1 MYDLESIR
9 ARLQDRRS
17 RLFEAEQR
25 LIRCFY
31 DRLEALQDS
40 GDPLFS
46 MWQNELEF
54 AYGGLDGLLSPNAK
68 IDIRELGALYGLEN
82 VNFLQLLKSIQ
93 TFYSVLIRLIAF
105 DLARRGTK
113 RDAGPIQAV
122 LSGEAFTRLGVAN
135 YCYEDWFSWILKYWD
150 AEIETLCLLLRTCL
164 AAEDTVPS
172 AEAFQKR
179 FRPDSLKH
187 IYETVIPKSV
197 RHALG
202 EYYTPDWLAE
212 RAIRNALNV
221 CGRSA
226 LELRFIDPTC
236 GAGTFL
242 NGVVRVTGG
251 SENNGLFP
259 AVAGFDI
266 NALAVLTA
274 KANFLAAALDRPR
287 SDFVIPVYHYDVLNV
302 PVLEGDRLVVDTN
315 CDLVCEIPFFVCE
328 EAVREKTFCAESFL
342 RLLRR
347 SGACEHLSAC
357 DAFNQRVIANILL
370 NRIFAFWERKAD
382 IVVGNPPWVNWE
394 YLPPR
399 YRAKSQ
405 HLWPEYGLFSAKGRD
420 LSFSKE
426 DISILITYVV
436 IDRFLE
442 ERGLLSFVLR
452 QAMFKSA
459 QNGAGFRR
467 FRLGEDGA
475 EFRVLQVDDLCGV
488 KTFEGINTRS
498 ALVLIRKGE
507 RHTFPV
513 PYNVWTSDGTERMT
527 AFPADRN
534 VPASIWINAPEKLRA
549 VFDAL
554 LGENPYKARTGVF
567 TGGANAVYWLDVLDG
582 NGETV
587 RVRNLVDRAKR
598 KVEAVTAEL
607 EPAFVYPMVQGSD
620 ISQWSVRT
628 RSCILCPHTAE
639 TKMLPVEESVL
650 RTEAPKTF
658 DYLTGFREALSLRKG
673 FSGWEKEIQARHFY
687 AILRIGEYT
696 FTKYKVAWRYIAQS
710 FITAVISSAED
721 RFLGE
726 KLCIPNEKVMY
737 VGTDCKDEAYYL
749 CGVLSSSPVSYCV
762 KCYMNPTSISA
773 HVLDKLRI
781 PRFDPASALHRRIAA
796 ICEAGHRTESAEARA
811 ALQSELDGAV
821 GELYGLPEASLALVR
836 DEIKKK

>member
-9 ARLQDRRS
+9 ARLQDRKS

-31 DRLEALQDS
+31 GKLEALQDS

-54 AYGGLDGLLSPNAK
+54 AYGALVGLLSPNAK
-68 IDIRELGALYGLEN
+68 IDVRELGALYGLEN

-93 TFYSVLIRLIAF
+93 TFYSVLIKLIAF
-105 DLARRGTK
+105 DLARRGVE
-113 RDAGPIQAV
+113 RDAEPIQAV
-122 LSGEAFTRLGVAN
+122 LSGEAFVRLGIAN

-150 AEIETLCLLLRTCL
+150 AEIEALCEELRTCL
-164 AAEDTVPS
+164 EAENTVPS
-172 AEAFQKR
+172 TEAFRER

-187 IYETVIPKSV
+187 IYETVIPKSI

-202 EYYTPDWLAE
+202 EYYTPDWLAA
-212 RAIRNALNV
+212 RAIQNALAV
-221 CGRSA
+221 CERSA
-226 LELRFIDPTC
+226 SELRFIDPTC

-242 NGVVRVTGG
+242 NGVMRATGG
-251 SENNGLFP
+251 SEN
-259 AVAGFDI
+259 VAGFDI

-274 KANFLAAALDRPR
+274 KANFLAATLDRTR
-287 SDFVIPVYHYDVLNV
+287 SDLVIPIYHYDVLNA
-302 PVLEGDRLVVDTN
+302 PTLEGDRLVVDTD
-315 CDLVCEIPFFVCE
+315 CDLICEIPLGLCE
-328 EAVREKTFCAESFL
+328 EAVRGNAFCAESFL

-347 SGACEHLSAC
+347 SGACERLSAC
-357 DAFNQRVIANILL
+357 DAFNQKIIANILL
-370 NRIFAFWERKAD
+370 NRIFAFRERKAD

-405 HLWPEYGLFSAKGRD
+405 HLWPEYGLFNAKGRD

-436 IDRFLE
+436 IDRFLK

-459 QNGAGFRR
+459 QNGVGFRR
-467 FRLGEDGA
+467 FRLGKDGA
-475 EFRVLQVDDLCGV
+475 EFRVMQVDDLSGV

-507 RHTFPV
+507 KHTFPV
-513 PYNVWTSDGTERMT
+513 PYNVWAAEGVERMT
-527 AFPADRN
+527 AFPAGKSD
-534 VPASIWINAPEKLRA
+534 PSSIWINAPERLRA

-598 KVEAVTAEL
+598 KVKAVTVEL

-620 ISQWSVRT
+620 ISQWSVGT
-628 RSCILCPHTAE
+628 KSCILCPHTSE

-658 DYLTGFREALSLRKG
+658 GYLTGFREALSLRKG

-696 FTKYKVAWRYIAQS
+696 FSKYKVAWRYIAQS
-710 FITAVISSAED
+710 FITAVISSTKD
-721 RFLGE
+721 CFLGE

-737 VGTDCKDEAYYL
+737 VGTGCKDEAYYL
-749 CGVLSSSPVSYCV
+749 CGVLSSSAVRYCV
-762 KCYMNPTSISA
+762 QCYMNPTSISA
-773 HVLDKLRI
+773 HVLDKLNI
-781 PRFDPASALHRRIAA
+781 PRFDPASALHQRIAA
-796 ICEAGHRTESAEARA
+796 ICEAGHQAGSAEVRA

-821 GELYGLPEASLALVR
+821 GKLYGLPEASLALVR
-836 DEIKKK
+836 GALKKK